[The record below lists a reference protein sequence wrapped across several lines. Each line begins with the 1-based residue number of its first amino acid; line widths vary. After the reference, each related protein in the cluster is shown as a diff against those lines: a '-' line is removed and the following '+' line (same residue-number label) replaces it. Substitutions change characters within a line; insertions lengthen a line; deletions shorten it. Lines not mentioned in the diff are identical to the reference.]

1 MVELTFEL
9 VSQKKSSKSNRLS
22 TASYAAAAPVKYHIQ
37 IPTMSAPST
46 PSDSP
51 APIQPMHNPSQAAH
65 IVLPQAPLG
74 NATNGAVSGLGAK
87 ALLAKRMAKSN
98 NPKFVS
104 PTDDLLTP
112 VTKKLN
118 AAKQKHFVKGVK
130 PIGDLFGSRERSSEE
145 RSSESDAEST
155 DSLELSDAKTSVP
168 STAPIDEDENPF

>member
-1 MVELTFEL
+1 M
-9 VSQKKSSKSNRLS
+9 
-22 TASYAAAAPVKYHIQ
+22 
-37 IPTMSAPST
+37 
-46 PSDSP
+46 
-51 APIQPMHNPSQAAH
+51 
-65 IVLPQAPLG
+65 
-74 NATNGAVSGLGAK
+74 
-87 ALLAKRMAKSN
+87 AKRMAKSN

-130 PIGDLFGSRERSSEE
+130 PIGDLFGSRDRSSEE